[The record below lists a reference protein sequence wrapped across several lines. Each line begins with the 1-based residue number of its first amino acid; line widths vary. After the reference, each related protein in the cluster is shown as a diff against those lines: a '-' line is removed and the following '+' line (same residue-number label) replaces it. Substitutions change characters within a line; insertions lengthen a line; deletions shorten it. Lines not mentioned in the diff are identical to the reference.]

1 MIKIQYHTS
10 PYSVCMYYLV
20 HHTSVVQRHNMKLV
34 SLPII
39 YQHQNW
45 NMNCQKICHFPLK
58 ISVILR
64 ILIYYFLPYQIHSQS
79 LSGFFWDINEYWS
92 QWIILFKQKSWAKVS
107 PTFNTLY
114 VVFYKWQCFYFGHV
128 ARRALRTIPEILKN
142 TCYGLMATFDLFE
155 IDIREIP

>member
-1 MIKIQYHTS
+1 MFISVSNEIYILHVPNLIQILILMQYHTS

-20 HHTSVVQRHNMKLV
+20 HHTSVVQRHNIMLV

-64 ILIYYFLPYQIHSQS
+64 ILIYDFSSTLNPWHNFDRTPLVRVGLGGAGIWVAGRNVMRDVATCNAVLS
-79 LSGFFWDINEYWS
+79 LDAVWS
-92 QWIILFKQKSWAKVS
+92 L
-107 PTFNTLY
+107 
-114 VVFYKWQCFYFGHV
+114 
-128 ARRALRTIPEILKN
+128 TIV
-142 TCYGLMATFDLFE
+142 
-155 IDIREIP
+155 